1 MICILYGC
9 TGSGKT
15 WYLQNHLLEKIDHP
29 LVYCSVLSS
38 EREWRNKS
46 VFSVRQLTLVKRLP
60 EVLSLTVLD
69 INDRYQLL
77 APIVTELL
85 QLKDDYNFYI
95 CLSKYHSSLESL
107 FKAAEHIVFFA
118 NSEGAITDL
127 PQECLPDANAL
138 HEISEFIK
146 YLMSIGLIHITEVN
160 MRFLHLVLQLT
171 VCSIIT
177 GVLSAFTHLRL
188 LFSISVLLSIPGF
201 AYIAFVVST
210 LIVLIIIELLH
221 KFRRVNH

>member
-1 MICILYGC
+1 MITIFIFVYQSITVHLRVCLKLLNTLYFSPTLKGQ
-9 TGSGKT
+9 
-15 WYLQNHLLEKIDHP
+15 LQICH
-29 LVYCSVLSS
+29 
-38 EREWRNKS
+38 KS
-46 VFSVRQLTLVKRLP
+46 VCQMQMHCTRSR
-60 EVLSLTVLD
+60 
-69 INDRYQLL
+69 NLL
-77 APIVTELL
+77 NI
-85 QLKDDYNFYI
+85 
-95 CLSKYHSSLESL
+95 
-107 FKAAEHIVFFA
+107 
-118 NSEGAITDL
+118 
-127 PQECLPDANAL
+127 
-138 HEISEFIK
+138 
-146 YLMSIGLIHITEVN
+146 LMSIWLIHITEVN

>member
-1 MICILYGC
+1 MITIFIFVYQSITVHLRVCLKLLNTLYFSPTLKGQ
-9 TGSGKT
+9 
-15 WYLQNHLLEKIDHP
+15 LQICH
-29 LVYCSVLSS
+29 
-38 EREWRNKS
+38 KS
-46 VFSVRQLTLVKRLP
+46 VCRMQMHCTRSR
-60 EVLSLTVLD
+60 SLLN
-69 INDRYQLL
+69 I
-77 APIVTELL
+77 
-85 QLKDDYNFYI
+85 
-95 CLSKYHSSLESL
+95 
-107 FKAAEHIVFFA
+107 
-118 NSEGAITDL
+118 
-127 PQECLPDANAL
+127 
-138 HEISEFIK
+138 
-146 YLMSIGLIHITEVN
+146 LMSIGLIHITEVN

>member
-107 FKAAEHIVFFA
+107 FKAAEHIVF
-118 NSEGAITDL
+118 SPTLKGQLQI
-127 PQECLPDANAL
+127 C
-138 HEISEFIK
+138 HESVCRMQMHCTRSRSLLNI
-146 YLMSIGLIHITEVN
+146 LMSIGLIHITEVN
-160 MRFLHLVLQLT
+160 MRFLHLVLHLT